1 MQVESYRIART
12 DIVSFKLLSNDGFKL
27 VDISTI
33 ATAAGT
39 SSFEATVDFDG
50 TVKLP
55 LIGRIKIEGMT
66 AREVEQ
72 MLETRFAEF
81 YVGPFVTAKVINKRV
96 TVFTGTGGS
105 ARVVSLTNSNTTVFE
120 VLALASGITE
130 DGKAYRIKLIRRI
143 DPTKPRV
150 YLIDLSTINGLKDGN
165 TVVQANDI
173 IYVEPRNRVAQRLTT
188 EIVPYISLMTS
199 FLLVYSIFRR

>member
-1 MQVESYRIART
+1 MQVESYRISQT

-33 ATAAGT
+33 ANAAGA
-39 SSFEATVDFDG
+39 SSFDATVEFDG

-66 AREVEQ
+66 TREVEQ
-72 MLETRFAEF
+72 MLETRFGEF
-81 YVGPFVTAKVINKRV
+81 YVGPFVTAKVVNKRV
-96 TVFTGTGGS
+96 TVFTGSGGS

-143 DPTKPRV
+143 DPAKPKV

-173 IYVEPRNRVAQRLTT
+173 IYVEPRNRIAQRLTT